1 MNIDSFHL
9 ACSTCA
15 KSFQEGGGHAAG
27 WSIIFLLATIV
38 SVLGAI
44 GICMVRM
51 GRREREALDPK
62 YVE

>member
-1 MNIDSFHL
+1 MLLDSLNL

-15 KSFQEGGGHAAG
+15 KSFQEGGGDAAG

-38 SVLGAI
+38 SVLGAT

-51 GRREREALDPK
+51 VRRERENLDPK
-62 YVE
+62 YTE